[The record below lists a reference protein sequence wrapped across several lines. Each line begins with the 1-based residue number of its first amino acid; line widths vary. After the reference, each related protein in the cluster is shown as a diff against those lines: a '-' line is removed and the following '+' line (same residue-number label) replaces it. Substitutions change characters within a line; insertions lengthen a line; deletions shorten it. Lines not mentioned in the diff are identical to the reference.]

1 MVTIADAPAAWRLV
15 GGGDRFHRGVLAGL
29 RLRCVGFDIE
39 PEITARLLQAGYRI
53 HETPVAYRPRTV
65 AAGKKLAWVDGL
77 DAIYTLCR
85 CRFVR

>member
-1 MVTIADAPAAWRLV
+1 MPPQPGAWLVAAIA
-15 GGGDRFHRGVLAGL
+15 FTGVCWPDCA
-29 RLRCVGFDIE
+29 CAVWASTIE